1 MAKQQQHAP
10 VVSAGKR
17 KMAVARA
24 TVSKGRGVVRI
35 NRKPLEIWTPE
46 LARLK
51 IQEPLILLG
60 DRSGQID
67 IDVTIQGGGVMG
79 QADAART
86 AIARGLVAF
95 FKDQELETTF
105 KQVDRSLIVSDPRQ
119 KEPKHPQGRGA
130 RKRRQKSYR

>member
-1 MAKQQQHAP
+1 MAKQQGP
-10 VVSAGKR
+10 VVTSGKR
-17 KMAVARA
+17 KTAVARA
-24 TVSKGRGVVRI
+24 TVAKGRGVVRV

-60 DRSGQID
+60 DRSGGID
-67 IDVTIQGGGVMG
+67 IDVTVEGGGVMG

-86 AIARGLVAF
+86 AIARGVIAF
-95 FKDQELETTF
+95 FKDTELASMY
-105 KQVDRSLIVSDPRQ
+105 KQVDRSLVVSDPRQ

>member
-1 MAKQQQHAP
+1 MAKQQQAP

-60 DRSGQID
+60 DRSGKID

-95 FKDQELETTF
+95 FKDQELESTF
-105 KQVDRSLIVSDPRQ
+105 KSVDRSLIVSDPRQ

>member
-1 MAKQQQHAP
+1 VAKVQAP

-17 KMAVARA
+17 KTAVARA
-24 TVSKGRGVVRI
+24 TVTKGRGIVRI
-35 NRKPLEIWTPE
+35 NRRPIEIWTPE

-60 DRSGQID
+60 ERSGGVD
-67 IDVTIQGGGVMG
+67 IDVTINGGGVMG

-95 FKDQELETTF
+95 FKDDELAATF
-105 KQVDRSLIVSDPRQ
+105 KRVDRSLIVSDPRQ

>member
-1 MAKQQQHAP
+1 MAKPQGP
-10 VVSAGKR
+10 VVSSGKR
-17 KMAVARA
+17 KTAIARA

-35 NRKPLEIWTPE
+35 NRRPIEIWTPE

-60 DRSGQID
+60 TRSGGID
-67 IDVTIQGGGVMG
+67 IDVTIEGGGVMG

-95 FKDQELETTF
+95 FRDNELESMY
-105 KQVDRSLIVSDPRQ
+105 KQVDRSLLVSDPRQ
-119 KEPKHPQGRGA
+119 KEPKHPMGRGA

>member
-1 MAKQQQHAP
+1 MAKQQAP
-10 VVSAGKR
+10 VVAAGKR

-24 TVSKGRGVVRI
+24 TVAKGRGVVRI

-60 DRSGQID
+60 DRSGAID
-67 IDVTIQGGGVMG
+67 IDVTIEGGGVMG

-95 FKDQELETTF
+95 FKDGELEKMY